1 MLLLKLMLAPGLVAL
16 ATLAARRWGPS
27 VGGIVVGFPLSAGP
41 IFLFL
46 ALEQG
51 LAYAQQAV
59 VGILLGM
66 VGAVAFAL
74 AYAAAAKR
82 TSWLISLAS
91 ATATF
96 AVASATVGAID
107 WTLSG
112 SSIIAF
118 LVLCVAITFLPRPI
132 RSTTVATPAW
142 WDLWVRMGAAAIMT
156 LVITSAAG
164 AIGPLH
170 SGILATFP
178 VVASVIVTFTHHQQ
192 GAAAATAML
201 RGSILSWF
209 SFAGFFLA
217 IGLALPIF
225 GLAGAMGLGAA
236 SVVVSSPFALWID
249 RMAARRTQK
258 SSSGERT

>member
-1 MLLLKLMLAPGLVAL
+1 MPLLKLILAPGLVAL
-16 ATLAARRWGPS
+16 ATFAARRWGPS

-51 LAYAQQAV
+51 LAYAMQAV

-74 AYAAAAKR
+74 AYATAAKR
-82 TSWLISLAS
+82 TNWLISLAC
-91 ATATF
+91 ATA
-96 AVASATVGAID
+96 AIAIASATVGGID
-107 WTLSG
+107 WTLFG
-112 SSIIAF
+112 SSVIAF
-118 LVLCVAITFLPRPI
+118 LVLCFAIAILPRPSRLI
-132 RSTTVATPAW
+132 TVAAPAW
-142 WDLWVRMGAAAIMT
+142 WDLWVRMGAAAVMT

-164 AIGPLH
+164 VIGPLH

-209 SFAGFFLA
+209 SFASFFLT
-217 IGLALPIF
+217 IGLFLPTV
-225 GLAGAMGLGAA
+225 GLAAAMGLGAA
-236 SVVVSSPFALWID
+236 SLVVSSPFALWTD
-249 RMAARRTQK
+249 RMAARRTQQ
-258 SSSGERT
+258 SS